1 MDTSTAKTRCY
12 LDNAKLRISVIHHW
26 SDNHEVIRCGCDDIE
41 GIDSEE
47 LTTIVKL
54 WNRKD
59 GQPPV
64 CLSRTL
70 EDIVYWKITE
80 TETVKHNTG
89 HV

>member
-1 MDTSTAKTRCY
+1 MKSTPAVAQTY
-12 LDNAKLRISVIHHW
+12 Q
-26 SDNHEVIRCGCDDIE
+26 EF
-41 GIDSEE
+41 DSEE

-59 GQPPV
+59 VQPPV
-64 CLSRTL
+64 CLSRNL
-70 EDIVYWKITE
+70 EDIVYWKKTE